1 METKERIADLGE
13 IVDPSDIYV
22 TSLDIGTTKIAAIVG
37 RRNENNKVEILGYGR
52 SDSLGVRRGV
62 VTNIE
67 NTVQSIQNAVRQA
80 EERSGKKIKYVHVG
94 IAGHHIKS
102 MQHRG
107 TLIRKNGED
116 EITQEDIENLINN
129 MYSLN
134 MNPGEEIIDVIPQEF
149 TVDGESGIKNPVGVL
164 GTSLEA
170 NFHIITGQTAAAKNI
185 YKCVKKA
192 GLEIVD
198 LIIEPFASSEAV
210 LSPEEKEAGVV
221 LVDVGGGTT
230 DLAIFQDD
238 IIRHTAV
245 IPFGGEIVTEDVK
258 EGCSIIRKHAE
269 ELKIKFGSSLA
280 SENRD
285 EDVVSIPGL
294 RGRPPKEITL
304 KNLASIIQARMEE
317 IMEYVY
323 REIVN
328 SGLERK
334 LIAGIVLTGG
344 GSQLRHLK
352 QLTEFISGMDT
363 RIGYPNEH
371 LSPRCPSEL
380 ASPMYA
386 TGIGLLLMALE
397 RTERDLKKRAVLSQ
411 TSTKIQEQPVD
422 VPIFEEKQSEKFV
435 DKEPKKIEKG
445 KLPGAHYKMVRR

>member
-1 METKERIADLGE
+1 M
-13 IVDPSDIYV
+13 
-22 TSLDIGTTKIAAIVG
+22 
-37 RRNENNKVEILGYGR
+37 
-52 SDSLGVRRGV
+52 
-62 VTNIE
+62 
-67 NTVQSIQNAVRQA
+67 
-80 EERSGKKIKYVHVG
+80 
-94 IAGHHIKS
+94 
-102 MQHRG
+102 
-107 TLIRKNGED
+107 
-116 EITQEDIENLINN
+116 
-129 MYSLN
+129 
-134 MNPGEEIIDVIPQEF
+134 
-149 TVDGESGIKNPVGVL
+149 
-164 GTSLEA
+164 
-170 NFHIITGQTAAAKNI
+170 
-185 YKCVKKA
+185 
-192 GLEIVD
+192 
-198 LIIEPFASSEAV
+198 
-210 LSPEEKEAGVV
+210 
-221 LVDVGGGTT
+221 
-230 DLAIFQDD
+230 
-238 IIRHTAV
+238 
-245 IPFGGEIVTEDVK
+245 
-258 EGCSIIRKHAE
+258 
-269 ELKIKFGSSLA
+269 A

-435 DKEPKKIEKG
+435 DKEPKKSKRESFLERITKWFEDDG
-445 KLPGAHYKMVRR
+445 L